1 MFERKLNGYV
11 FKAPSQHRKFKKYD
25 VYDSNDK
32 YITSFGDIRYEQ
44 FHDKIG
50 HYKDKDH
57 NDPTRR
63 DNYRS
68 RHKHDIL
75 DKNRPTAG
83 YFSWTYLW

>member
-1 MFERKLNGYV
+1 MFEKKLDGYI
-11 FKAPSQHRKFKKYD
+11 FRAPSRRHFKKYD
-25 VYDSNDK
+25 VYDLNDK

-63 DNYRS
+63 DNYRG

-75 DKNRPTAG
+75 DKPTAG
-83 YFSWTYLW
+83 YFSYYYLW